1 MLKEASGEGCKREQ
15 WCLGERL
22 NPTGG
27 LGGERVCWCGS
38 QNQLS
43 GAGVDRQRWDGKGQ
57 VAIIQQRAS
66 WWLRAFRW
74 CGSTVPQA
82 RTLGAHTSLSY
93 ACLGGFP
100 LPWETVSVWAWA
112 DGLPS
117 LVRGRHPLCGQFFP
131 GFVFLSS
138 SQLQVRASSRNPPGL
153 CTGVLQRNRT
163 NRIYIC
169 LYDCFIFVVVQLLSH
184 AWFSAT
190 PWTVAHQASLSITI
204 SWSLLRLMSIE
215 LVYHPTISS
224 SVVLFSSCLQSF
236 PASGSFLMI
245 VLYMYMYKATVSGI
259 PIFIYV
265 YKTYCSGEV
274 SLLFDS
280 DLQLIGWGPPTFWRP
295 ICFTQPTNKN
305 VTLIQKHPHRD
316 IQNNAWPTIW
326 VPWPSQVEA
335 YSHHRLFLV

>member
-1 MLKEASGEGCKREQ
+1 MYKKAIDLGILILLLLLFRRSVMSDSLQPHRLQHTRLCPSPTPRAYSDSCPLSP
-15 WCLGERL
+15 WC
-22 NPTGG
+22 
-27 LGGERVCWCGS
+27 
-38 QNQLS
+38 
-43 GAGVDRQRWDGKGQ
+43 
-57 VAIIQQRAS
+57 
-66 WWLRAFRW
+66 
-74 CGSTVPQA
+74 
-82 RTLGAHTSLSY
+82 
-93 ACLGGFP
+93 
-100 LPWETVSVWAWA
+100 
-112 DGLPS
+112 
-117 LVRGRHPLCGQFFP
+117 
-131 GFVFLSS
+131 
-138 SQLQVRASSRNPPGL
+138 
-153 CTGVLQRNRT
+153 
-163 NRIYIC
+163 
-169 LYDCFIFVVVQLLSH
+169 
-184 AWFSAT
+184 
-190 PWTVAHQASLSITI
+190 
-204 SWSLLRLMSIE
+204 
-215 LVYHPTISS
+215 HPTISP